1 MPPLAVEGLYHFF
14 GRLGIPAGPK
24 RCHSFVFIH
33 STSSK
38 CLHEPEVYNT
48 QASCNEPVLMEEFGA
63 TADQNQTTTY
73 ENWYSTIIDSG
84 LTGVLN
90 W

>member
-14 GRLGIPAGPK
+14 GRIPAGPK
-24 RCHSFVFIH
+24 RRHSSVFVH

-38 CLHEPEVYNT
+38 CLHEPEVYNA

-63 TADQNQTTTY
+63 TAADQNQTTTY
-73 ENWYSTIIDSG
+73 EN
-84 LTGVLN
+84 
-90 W
+90 